1 MLEKF
6 FHLKENHTDVKTEI
20 MAGITTFMTMAYI
33 LAVNPNI
40 LSAAG
45 MDSKAVLIATALA
58 SFIATALMA
67 VLANY
72 PFALAPGMGLNA
84 YFAYTVVLTMGYSWQ
99 LALMAVFVEGVIFIA
114 LSLTNV
120 REGIFNAI
128 PMTLKSAV
136 SVGIGLFVAF
146 VGLQNAK
153 LIVNSDSTLVTYQ
166 HFKGATFHSVGVG
179 AILALLGVVITAI
192 LLVKRVKGGILYGI
206 LITWLLGIVCELT
219 GIYVPDVD
227 AGMYS
232 VIPTAFVSF
241 DFSALGETFGQV
253 FKTDFSGVGLLN
265 FFAVMFSFLFVDL
278 FDTLGTLIG
287 VASKADMLDEDG
299 RLPNIKGALMADS
312 IGTCVGA
319 VLAVCL
325 VLAAGWLVDAGV
337 ITDARAYYSLIAL
350 TPAIFFAT
358 ILASF
363 RGYFQGH
370 QLMTPPAVS
379 QIVEQFI
386 RVVTMVVLAYV
397 LLPYGLEYAAAGAA
411 FGAVPGS
418 LTGLVVMGCFYRYYR
433 KQWQTDAVKMQAPAA
448 ELVRSS
454 TLIKRLL
461 LLALPVSCANILVP
475 VTSSI
480 DVLLVPG
487 RLIDSGLSVEQ
498 ATAQFGYLAGMAQPL
513 LLMATIPTM
522 SLATSL
528 VPAVSEAFALNKW
541 QIIGQKAATAMK
553 LCCLITVPASVGMWV
568 LAEPISLL
576 LYGTAKAGIA
586 IMHSAPAICLL
597 GLQQVTTGMLQ
608 GMGHT
613 NLPMLNMLFGIA
625 AKLVAV
631 CQLTNAEYGIT
642 GAAWAT
648 NINFGLTALLNIIA
662 LYKLSIR
669 FSWLSIAKIIAA
681 AAVMGAVAVEVHMLL
696 GGASALATIAAMLA
710 AGISYIILLPL
721 LGVLSRQELC
731 QLPVVKRFLK

>member
-1 MLEKF
+1 MSSDKF
-6 FHLKENHTDVKTEI
+6 LRGAMILTLAGLMVKVIGSVNRILLSRLLGGE
-20 MAGITTFMTMAYI
+20 GIGLYQMAYPVYLLL
-33 LAVNPNI
+33 LAI
-40 LSAAG
+40 SAAG
-45 MDSKAVLIATALA
+45 IPVAISIIVAGFLA
-58 SFIATALMA
+58 QKDYANVRQVFRVSLRLMA
-67 VLANY
+67 
-72 PFALAPGMGLNA
+72 
-84 YFAYTVVLTMGYSWQ
+84 
-99 LALMAVFVEGVIFIA
+99 
-114 LSLTNV
+114 
-120 REGIFNAI
+120 
-128 PMTLKSAV
+128 
-136 SVGIGLFVAF
+136 
-146 VGLQNAK
+146 
-153 LIVNSDSTLVTYQ
+153 
-166 HFKGATFHSVGVG
+166 
-179 AILALLGVVITAI
+179 
-192 LLVKRVKGGILYGI
+192 
-206 LITWLLGIVCELT
+206 
-219 GIYVPDVD
+219 
-227 AGMYS
+227 
-232 VIPTAFVSF
+232 
-241 DFSALGETFGQV
+241 
-253 FKTDFSGVGLLN
+253 
-265 FFAVMFSFLFVDL
+265 
-278 FDTLGTLIG
+278 
-287 VASKADMLDEDG
+287 
-299 RLPNIKGALMADS
+299 
-312 IGTCVGA
+312 CVGA

-433 KQWQTDAVKMQAPAA
+433 KQWQADAVKMQAPAA
-448 ELVRSS
+448 ELVRSRA
-454 TLIKRLL
+454 LIKRLL
-461 LLALPVSCANILVP
+461 LLA
-475 VTSSI
+475 
-480 DVLLVPG
+480 G

-541 QIIGQKAATAMK
+541 QIIEQKAATAMK

-576 LYGTAKAGIA
+576 LYGTAKAGVA

-613 NLPMLNMLFGIA
+613 NLPMLNMLIGIA

-631 CQLTNAEYGIT
+631 CQLTNAEYGIA

-648 NINFGLTALLNIIA
+648 NINFGVTALLNIIA

-681 AAVMGAVAVEVHMLL
+681 AALMGAVAVEAHTLL
-696 GGASALATIAAMLA
+696 GGASRALATIAAMLA

-721 LGVLSRQELC
+721 LGVLNRQELR
-731 QLPVVKRFLK
+731 QLPVVKRFFK

>member
-1 MLEKF
+1 MILT
-6 FHLKENHTDVKTEI
+6 LAGLMVKVIGSVNRILLSRLLGGE
-20 MAGITTFMTMAYI
+20 GIGLYQMAYPVYLLL
-33 LAVNPNI
+33 LAI
-40 LSAAG
+40 SAAG
-45 MDSKAVLIATALA
+45 IPVAISIIVAGFLA
-58 SFIATALMA
+58 QKDYANVRQVFRVSLRLMA
-67 VLANY
+67 
-72 PFALAPGMGLNA
+72 
-84 YFAYTVVLTMGYSWQ
+84 
-99 LALMAVFVEGVIFIA
+99 
-114 LSLTNV
+114 
-120 REGIFNAI
+120 
-128 PMTLKSAV
+128 
-136 SVGIGLFVAF
+136 
-146 VGLQNAK
+146 
-153 LIVNSDSTLVTYQ
+153 
-166 HFKGATFHSVGVG
+166 
-179 AILALLGVVITAI
+179 
-192 LLVKRVKGGILYGI
+192 
-206 LITWLLGIVCELT
+206 
-219 GIYVPDVD
+219 
-227 AGMYS
+227 
-232 VIPTAFVSF
+232 
-241 DFSALGETFGQV
+241 
-253 FKTDFSGVGLLN
+253 
-265 FFAVMFSFLFVDL
+265 
-278 FDTLGTLIG
+278 
-287 VASKADMLDEDG
+287 
-299 RLPNIKGALMADS
+299 
-312 IGTCVGA
+312 CVGA

-448 ELVRSS
+448 ELVRSRA
-454 TLIKRLL
+454 LIKHLL

-541 QIIGQKAATAMK
+541 HIIEQKAATAMK

-568 LAEPISLL
+568 LAEPISCL
-576 LYGTAKAGIA
+576 LYGTAKAGVA
-586 IMHSAPAICLL
+586 IMHSAPAICL
-597 GLQQVTTGMLQ
+597 
-608 GMGHT
+608 
-613 NLPMLNMLFGIA
+613 
-625 AKLVAV
+625 
-631 CQLTNAEYGIT
+631 
-642 GAAWAT
+642 
-648 NINFGLTALLNIIA
+648 
-662 LYKLSIR
+662 
-669 FSWLSIAKIIAA
+669 
-681 AAVMGAVAVEVHMLL
+681 
-696 GGASALATIAAMLA
+696 
-710 AGISYIILLPL
+710 
-721 LGVLSRQELC
+721 
-731 QLPVVKRFLK
+731 

>member
-1 MLEKF
+1 MSSDKF
-6 FHLKENHTDVKTEI
+6 LRGAMILTLAGLMVKVIGSVNRILLSRLLGGE
-20 MAGITTFMTMAYI
+20 GIGLYQMAYPVYLLL
-33 LAVNPNI
+33 LAI
-40 LSAAG
+40 SAAG
-45 MDSKAVLIATALA
+45 IPVAISIIVAGFLA
-58 SFIATALMA
+58 QKDYANVRQVFRVSLRLMA
-67 VLANY
+67 
-72 PFALAPGMGLNA
+72 
-84 YFAYTVVLTMGYSWQ
+84 
-99 LALMAVFVEGVIFIA
+99 
-114 LSLTNV
+114 
-120 REGIFNAI
+120 
-128 PMTLKSAV
+128 
-136 SVGIGLFVAF
+136 
-146 VGLQNAK
+146 
-153 LIVNSDSTLVTYQ
+153 
-166 HFKGATFHSVGVG
+166 
-179 AILALLGVVITAI
+179 
-192 LLVKRVKGGILYGI
+192 
-206 LITWLLGIVCELT
+206 
-219 GIYVPDVD
+219 
-227 AGMYS
+227 
-232 VIPTAFVSF
+232 
-241 DFSALGETFGQV
+241 
-253 FKTDFSGVGLLN
+253 
-265 FFAVMFSFLFVDL
+265 
-278 FDTLGTLIG
+278 
-287 VASKADMLDEDG
+287 
-299 RLPNIKGALMADS
+299 
-312 IGTCVGA
+312 CVGA

-337 ITDARAYYSLIAL
+337 ITDARAYYSLVAL

-433 KQWQTDAVKMQAPAA
+433 KQWQVEQVPAA
-448 ELVRSS
+448 ELVRSRV
-454 TLIKRLL
+454 LIKRLL

-541 QIIGQKAATAMK
+541 QIIEQKAATAMK

-568 LAEPISLL
+568 LAEPISRL
-576 LYGTAKAGIA
+576 LYGTAKAGVA

-613 NLPMLNMLFGIA
+613 NLPMLNMLIGIA

-631 CQLTNAEYGIT
+631 LQLTNAEYGIA

-648 NINFGLTALLNIIA
+648 NINFGVTALLNIIA

-681 AAVMGAVAVEVHMLL
+681 AAVMGVVAVEAHVLL
-696 GGASALATIAAMLA
+696 DGASPALATIAAMLA

-721 LGVLSRQELC
+721 LGVLNRQELR
-731 QLPVVKRFLK
+731 QMPVVKRFFK

>member
-1 MLEKF
+1 MSSDKF
-6 FHLKENHTDVKTEI
+6 LRGAMILTLAGLMVKVIGSVNRILLSRLLGGE
-20 MAGITTFMTMAYI
+20 GIGLYQMAYPVYLLL
-33 LAVNPNI
+33 LAI
-40 LSAAG
+40 SAAG
-45 MDSKAVLIATALA
+45 IPVAISIIVAGFLA
-58 SFIATALMA
+58 QKDYANVRQVFRVSLRLMA
-67 VLANY
+67 
-72 PFALAPGMGLNA
+72 
-84 YFAYTVVLTMGYSWQ
+84 
-99 LALMAVFVEGVIFIA
+99 
-114 LSLTNV
+114 
-120 REGIFNAI
+120 
-128 PMTLKSAV
+128 
-136 SVGIGLFVAF
+136 
-146 VGLQNAK
+146 
-153 LIVNSDSTLVTYQ
+153 
-166 HFKGATFHSVGVG
+166 
-179 AILALLGVVITAI
+179 
-192 LLVKRVKGGILYGI
+192 
-206 LITWLLGIVCELT
+206 
-219 GIYVPDVD
+219 
-227 AGMYS
+227 
-232 VIPTAFVSF
+232 
-241 DFSALGETFGQV
+241 
-253 FKTDFSGVGLLN
+253 
-265 FFAVMFSFLFVDL
+265 
-278 FDTLGTLIG
+278 
-287 VASKADMLDEDG
+287 
-299 RLPNIKGALMADS
+299 
-312 IGTCVGA
+312 CVGA

-433 KQWQTDAVKMQAPAA
+433 KQWQVTMQAPAA
-448 ELVRSS
+448 ELVCSRA
-454 TLIKRLL
+454 LIKRLL

-568 LAEPISLL
+568 LAEPISRL
-576 LYGTAKAGIA
+576 LYGTAKAGVA

-613 NLPMLNMLFGIA
+613 NLPMLNMLIGIA

-631 CQLTNAEYGIT
+631 CQLTNAEYGIA

-648 NINFGLTALLNIIA
+648 NINFGVTALLNIIV
-662 LYKLSIR
+662 LYKFSIR

-681 AAVMGAVAVEVHMLL
+681 AAVMGAVAVEAHMLL
-696 GGASALATIAAMLA
+696 GGASPALATIAAMLA
-710 AGISYIILLPL
+710 AGISYIVLLPL
-721 LGVLSRQELC
+721 FGVLNRQELR
-731 QLPVVKRFLK
+731 QLPAVKRFFK

>member
-1 MLEKF
+1 MSSDKF
-6 FHLKENHTDVKTEI
+6 LRGAMILTLAGLMVKVIGSVNRILLSRLLGGE
-20 MAGITTFMTMAYI
+20 GIGLYQMAYPVYLLL
-33 LAVNPNI
+33 LAI
-40 LSAAG
+40 SAAG
-45 MDSKAVLIATALA
+45 IPVAISIIVAGFLA
-58 SFIATALMA
+58 QKDYANVRQVFRVSLRLMA
-67 VLANY
+67 
-72 PFALAPGMGLNA
+72 
-84 YFAYTVVLTMGYSWQ
+84 
-99 LALMAVFVEGVIFIA
+99 
-114 LSLTNV
+114 
-120 REGIFNAI
+120 
-128 PMTLKSAV
+128 
-136 SVGIGLFVAF
+136 
-146 VGLQNAK
+146 
-153 LIVNSDSTLVTYQ
+153 
-166 HFKGATFHSVGVG
+166 
-179 AILALLGVVITAI
+179 
-192 LLVKRVKGGILYGI
+192 
-206 LITWLLGIVCELT
+206 
-219 GIYVPDVD
+219 
-227 AGMYS
+227 
-232 VIPTAFVSF
+232 
-241 DFSALGETFGQV
+241 
-253 FKTDFSGVGLLN
+253 
-265 FFAVMFSFLFVDL
+265 
-278 FDTLGTLIG
+278 
-287 VASKADMLDEDG
+287 
-299 RLPNIKGALMADS
+299 
-312 IGTCVGA
+312 CVGA

-433 KQWQTDAVKMQAPAA
+433 KQWQTDAVKMQAPAG
-448 ELVRSS
+448 ELVRSRV
-454 TLIKRLL
+454 LIKSLL

-528 VPAVSEAFALNKW
+528 VPAVSEAFAL
-541 QIIGQKAATAMK
+541 K

-568 LAEPISLL
+568 LAEPISRL
-576 LYGTAKAGIA
+576 LYGTAKAGVA

-613 NLPMLNMLFGIA
+613 NLPMLNMLIGIA

-631 CQLTNAEYGIT
+631 LQLTNAEYGIA

-648 NINFGLTALLNIIA
+648 NINFGVTALLNIIA
-662 LYKLSIR
+662 LYKFSIR

-721 LGVLSRQELC
+721 FGVLNRQELC
-731 QLPVVKRFLK
+731 QLPAVKRFFK

>member
-1 MLEKF
+1 MSSDKF
-6 FHLKENHTDVKTEI
+6 LRGAMILTLAGLMVKVIGSVNRILLSRLLGGE
-20 MAGITTFMTMAYI
+20 GIGLYQMAYPVYLLL
-33 LAVNPNI
+33 LAI
-40 LSAAG
+40 SAAG
-45 MDSKAVLIATALA
+45 IPVAISIIVAGFLA
-58 SFIATALMA
+58 QKDYANVRQVFRVSLRLMA
-67 VLANY
+67 
-72 PFALAPGMGLNA
+72 
-84 YFAYTVVLTMGYSWQ
+84 
-99 LALMAVFVEGVIFIA
+99 
-114 LSLTNV
+114 
-120 REGIFNAI
+120 
-128 PMTLKSAV
+128 
-136 SVGIGLFVAF
+136 
-146 VGLQNAK
+146 
-153 LIVNSDSTLVTYQ
+153 
-166 HFKGATFHSVGVG
+166 
-179 AILALLGVVITAI
+179 
-192 LLVKRVKGGILYGI
+192 
-206 LITWLLGIVCELT
+206 
-219 GIYVPDVD
+219 
-227 AGMYS
+227 
-232 VIPTAFVSF
+232 
-241 DFSALGETFGQV
+241 
-253 FKTDFSGVGLLN
+253 
-265 FFAVMFSFLFVDL
+265 
-278 FDTLGTLIG
+278 
-287 VASKADMLDEDG
+287 
-299 RLPNIKGALMADS
+299 
-312 IGTCVGA
+312 CVGA

-433 KQWQTDAVKMQAPAA
+433 KQWQTPTG
-448 ELVRSS
+448 ELVRSRA
-454 TLIKRLL
+454 LVKRLL

-541 QIIGQKAATAMK
+541 QIIEQKAATAMK

-568 LAEPISLL
+568 LAEPISRL
-576 LYGTAKAGIA
+576 LYGTAKAGVA

-613 NLPMLNMLFGIA
+613 NLPMLNMLIGIA

-631 CQLTNAEYGIT
+631 LQLTNVEYGIA

-648 NINFGLTALLNIIA
+648 NINFGVTALLNIIA
-662 LYKLSIR
+662 LYKFSIR

-681 AAVMGAVAVEVHMLL
+681 AAVMGAVAVEAHVLL
-696 GGASALATIAAMLA
+696 GGASPALATIAAMLA

-721 LGVLSRQELC
+721 LGVLNRQELR
-731 QLPVVKRFLK
+731 QLPVVKRFFK

>member
-1 MLEKF
+1 MSSDKF
-6 FHLKENHTDVKTEI
+6 LRGAMILTLAGLMVKVIGSVNRILLSRLLGGE
-20 MAGITTFMTMAYI
+20 GIGLYQMAYPVYLLL
-33 LAVNPNI
+33 LAI
-40 LSAAG
+40 SAAG
-45 MDSKAVLIATALA
+45 IPVAISIIVAGFLA
-58 SFIATALMA
+58 QKDYANVSQVFRISLRLMA
-67 VLANY
+67 
-72 PFALAPGMGLNA
+72 
-84 YFAYTVVLTMGYSWQ
+84 
-99 LALMAVFVEGVIFIA
+99 
-114 LSLTNV
+114 
-120 REGIFNAI
+120 
-128 PMTLKSAV
+128 
-136 SVGIGLFVAF
+136 
-146 VGLQNAK
+146 
-153 LIVNSDSTLVTYQ
+153 
-166 HFKGATFHSVGVG
+166 
-179 AILALLGVVITAI
+179 
-192 LLVKRVKGGILYGI
+192 
-206 LITWLLGIVCELT
+206 
-219 GIYVPDVD
+219 
-227 AGMYS
+227 
-232 VIPTAFVSF
+232 
-241 DFSALGETFGQV
+241 
-253 FKTDFSGVGLLN
+253 
-265 FFAVMFSFLFVDL
+265 
-278 FDTLGTLIG
+278 
-287 VASKADMLDEDG
+287 
-299 RLPNIKGALMADS
+299 
-312 IGTCVGA
+312 CVGA

-370 QLMTPPAVS
+370 QLMIPPAVS

-433 KQWQTDAVKMQAPAA
+433 KQWQVEQVPAA
-448 ELVRSS
+448 ELVRSRV
-454 TLIKRLL
+454 LIKRLL

-568 LAEPISLL
+568 LAEPISCL
-576 LYGTAKAGIA
+576 LYGTAKAGVA

-613 NLPMLNMLFGIA
+613 NLPMLNMLIGIA

-631 CQLTNAEYGIT
+631 LQLTNVEYGIA

-648 NINFGLTALLNIIA
+648 NINFGVTALLNIIA
-662 LYKLSIR
+662 LYKFSIR

-681 AAVMGAVAVEVHMLL
+681 AAMMGAVAVEAHVLL
-696 GGASALATIAAMLA
+696 GGASPALATIAAMLA

-721 LGVLSRQELC
+721 LGVLNRQELR
-731 QLPVVKRFLK
+731 QLPVVKRFFK

>member
-1 MLEKF
+1 MSSDKF
-6 FHLKENHTDVKTEI
+6 LRGAMILTLAGLMVKVIGSVNRILLSRLLGGE
-20 MAGITTFMTMAYI
+20 GIGLYQMAYPVYLLL
-33 LAVNPNI
+33 LAI
-40 LSAAG
+40 SAAG
-45 MDSKAVLIATALA
+45 IPVAISIIVAGFLA
-58 SFIATALMA
+58 QKDYANVRQVFRVSLRLMA
-67 VLANY
+67 
-72 PFALAPGMGLNA
+72 
-84 YFAYTVVLTMGYSWQ
+84 
-99 LALMAVFVEGVIFIA
+99 
-114 LSLTNV
+114 
-120 REGIFNAI
+120 
-128 PMTLKSAV
+128 
-136 SVGIGLFVAF
+136 
-146 VGLQNAK
+146 
-153 LIVNSDSTLVTYQ
+153 
-166 HFKGATFHSVGVG
+166 
-179 AILALLGVVITAI
+179 
-192 LLVKRVKGGILYGI
+192 
-206 LITWLLGIVCELT
+206 
-219 GIYVPDVD
+219 
-227 AGMYS
+227 
-232 VIPTAFVSF
+232 
-241 DFSALGETFGQV
+241 
-253 FKTDFSGVGLLN
+253 
-265 FFAVMFSFLFVDL
+265 
-278 FDTLGTLIG
+278 
-287 VASKADMLDEDG
+287 
-299 RLPNIKGALMADS
+299 
-312 IGTCVGA
+312 CVGA

-433 KQWQTDAVKMQAPAA
+433 KQWQVTMQAPAA
-448 ELVRSS
+448 ELVCSRA
-454 TLIKRLL
+454 LIKRLL

-568 LAEPISLL
+568 LAEPISRL
-576 LYGTAKAGIA
+576 LYGTAKAGVA

-631 CQLTNAEYGIT
+631 CQLTNAEYGIA

-648 NINFGLTALLNIIA
+648 NINFGVTALLNIIA

-721 LGVLSRQELC
+721 LGVLNRQELR
-731 QLPVVKRFLK
+731 QLPVVKRFFK

>member
-1 MLEKF
+1 MSSDKF
-6 FHLKENHTDVKTEI
+6 LRGAMILTLAGLMVKVIGSVNRILLSRLLGGE
-20 MAGITTFMTMAYI
+20 GIGLYQMAYPVYLLL
-33 LAVNPNI
+33 LAI
-40 LSAAG
+40 SAAG
-45 MDSKAVLIATALA
+45 IPVAISIIVAGFLA
-58 SFIATALMA
+58 QKDYANVRQVFRVSLRLMA
-67 VLANY
+67 
-72 PFALAPGMGLNA
+72 
-84 YFAYTVVLTMGYSWQ
+84 
-99 LALMAVFVEGVIFIA
+99 
-114 LSLTNV
+114 
-120 REGIFNAI
+120 
-128 PMTLKSAV
+128 
-136 SVGIGLFVAF
+136 
-146 VGLQNAK
+146 
-153 LIVNSDSTLVTYQ
+153 
-166 HFKGATFHSVGVG
+166 
-179 AILALLGVVITAI
+179 
-192 LLVKRVKGGILYGI
+192 
-206 LITWLLGIVCELT
+206 
-219 GIYVPDVD
+219 
-227 AGMYS
+227 
-232 VIPTAFVSF
+232 
-241 DFSALGETFGQV
+241 
-253 FKTDFSGVGLLN
+253 
-265 FFAVMFSFLFVDL
+265 
-278 FDTLGTLIG
+278 
-287 VASKADMLDEDG
+287 
-299 RLPNIKGALMADS
+299 
-312 IGTCVGA
+312 CVGA

-433 KQWQTDAVKMQAPAA
+433 KQWQVEQVPAA
-448 ELVRSS
+448 ELVRSRV
-454 TLIKRLL
+454 LIKRLL

-541 QIIGQKAATAMK
+541 QIIEQKAATAMK

-568 LAEPISLL
+568 LAEPISRL
-576 LYGTAKAGIA
+576 LYGTAKAGVA

-613 NLPMLNMLFGIA
+613 NLPMLNMLIGIA

-631 CQLTNAEYGIT
+631 LQLTNAEYGIA

-648 NINFGLTALLNIIA
+648 NINFGVTALLNIIA

-681 AAVMGAVAVEVHMLL
+681 AAVMGAVAVEAHVLL
-696 GGASALATIAAMLA
+696 GGASPALATIAAMLA

-721 LGVLSRQELC
+721 LGVLNRQELR
-731 QLPVVKRFLK
+731 QMPVVKRFFK

>member
-1 MLEKF
+1 MSSDKF
-6 FHLKENHTDVKTEI
+6 LRGAMILTLAGLMVKVIGSVNRILLSRLLGGE
-20 MAGITTFMTMAYI
+20 GIGLYQMAYPVYLLL
-33 LAVNPNI
+33 LAI
-40 LSAAG
+40 SAAG
-45 MDSKAVLIATALA
+45 IPVAISIIVAGFLA
-58 SFIATALMA
+58 QKDYANVRQVFRVSLRLMA
-67 VLANY
+67 
-72 PFALAPGMGLNA
+72 
-84 YFAYTVVLTMGYSWQ
+84 
-99 LALMAVFVEGVIFIA
+99 
-114 LSLTNV
+114 
-120 REGIFNAI
+120 
-128 PMTLKSAV
+128 
-136 SVGIGLFVAF
+136 
-146 VGLQNAK
+146 
-153 LIVNSDSTLVTYQ
+153 
-166 HFKGATFHSVGVG
+166 
-179 AILALLGVVITAI
+179 
-192 LLVKRVKGGILYGI
+192 
-206 LITWLLGIVCELT
+206 
-219 GIYVPDVD
+219 
-227 AGMYS
+227 
-232 VIPTAFVSF
+232 
-241 DFSALGETFGQV
+241 
-253 FKTDFSGVGLLN
+253 
-265 FFAVMFSFLFVDL
+265 
-278 FDTLGTLIG
+278 
-287 VASKADMLDEDG
+287 
-299 RLPNIKGALMADS
+299 
-312 IGTCVGA
+312 CVGA

-337 ITDARAYYSLIAL
+337 ITDVRAYYSLIAL

-433 KQWQTDAVKMQAPAA
+433 KQWQVEHVPAA
-448 ELVRSS
+448 ELVRSRV
-454 TLIKRLL
+454 LIKRLL

-568 LAEPISLL
+568 LAEPISCL
-576 LYGTAKAGIA
+576 LYGTAKAGVA

-613 NLPMLNMLFGIA
+613 NLPMLNMLIGIA

-631 CQLTNAEYGIT
+631 LQLTNVEYGIA

-648 NINFGLTALLNIIA
+648 NINFGVTALLNIIA
-662 LYKLSIR
+662 LYKFSIR

-681 AAVMGAVAVEVHMLL
+681 AAMMGAVAVEAHVLL
-696 GGASALATIAAMLA
+696 GGASPALATIAAMLA

-721 LGVLSRQELC
+721 LGVLNRQELR
-731 QLPVVKRFLK
+731 QLPVVKRFFK

>member
-1 MLEKF
+1 MSSDKF
-6 FHLKENHTDVKTEI
+6 LRGAMILTLAGLMVKVIGSVNRILLSRLLGGE
-20 MAGITTFMTMAYI
+20 GIGLYQMAYPVYLLL
-33 LAVNPNI
+33 LAI
-40 LSAAG
+40 SAAG
-45 MDSKAVLIATALA
+45 IPAAISIIVAGFLA
-58 SFIATALMA
+58 QKDYANVRQVFRVSLRLMA
-67 VLANY
+67 
-72 PFALAPGMGLNA
+72 
-84 YFAYTVVLTMGYSWQ
+84 
-99 LALMAVFVEGVIFIA
+99 
-114 LSLTNV
+114 
-120 REGIFNAI
+120 
-128 PMTLKSAV
+128 
-136 SVGIGLFVAF
+136 
-146 VGLQNAK
+146 
-153 LIVNSDSTLVTYQ
+153 
-166 HFKGATFHSVGVG
+166 
-179 AILALLGVVITAI
+179 
-192 LLVKRVKGGILYGI
+192 
-206 LITWLLGIVCELT
+206 
-219 GIYVPDVD
+219 
-227 AGMYS
+227 
-232 VIPTAFVSF
+232 
-241 DFSALGETFGQV
+241 
-253 FKTDFSGVGLLN
+253 
-265 FFAVMFSFLFVDL
+265 
-278 FDTLGTLIG
+278 
-287 VASKADMLDEDG
+287 
-299 RLPNIKGALMADS
+299 
-312 IGTCVGA
+312 CVGA
-319 VLAVCL
+319 VLALCL

-433 KQWQTDAVKMQAPAA
+433 KQWQVEQVPAA
-448 ELVRSS
+448 ELVRSRV
-454 TLIKRLL
+454 LIKRLL

-541 QIIGQKAATAMK
+541 HIIEQKAATAMK

-568 LAEPISLL
+568 LAEPISRL
-576 LYGTAKAGIA
+576 LYGTAKAGVA

-613 NLPMLNMLFGIA
+613 NLPMLNMLIGIA

-631 CQLTNAEYGIT
+631 LQLTNAEYGIA

-648 NINFGLTALLNIIA
+648 NINFGVTALLNIIA

-681 AAVMGAVAVEVHMLL
+681 AAVMGVVAVEAHVLL
-696 GGASALATIAAMLA
+696 DGASPALATIAAMLA

-721 LGVLSRQELC
+721 LGVLNRQELR
-731 QLPVVKRFLK
+731 QMPVVKRFFK